1 MENTITIS
9 VQDDFLENRAHGD
22 TAFPCAAYFTDAKT
36 HDIRWH
42 WHEEYEVSI
51 VRSGSCP
58 LSVGTDHLVLHAG
71 DGIFINTGTLHSQE
85 TTKPPVIFIKK
96 ISFHGRLIYGSKYTV
111 FWQKYMAP
119 IATSGHSLPYI
130 HLRTSIHGK
139 KKFGTD
145 CRCHHH
151 CP

>member
-1 MENTITIS
+1 MKNTITIS

-85 TTKPPVIFIKK
+85 TC
-96 ISFHGRLIYGSKYTV
+96 LLYT
-111 FWQKYMAP
+111 
-119 IATSGHSLPYI
+119 S
-130 HLRTSIHGK
+130 
-139 KKFGTD
+139 
-145 CRCHHH
+145 RCV
-151 CP
+151 

>member
-58 LSVGTDHLVLHAG
+58 LSVGTDHLVLHASPERC
-71 DGIFINTGTLHSQE
+71 IPR
-85 TTKPPVIFIKK
+85 KPPRPPVIFIKK
-96 ISFHGRLIYGSKYTV
+96 ISF
-111 FWQKYMAP
+111 F
-119 IATSGHSLPYI
+119 
-130 HLRTSIHGK
+130 
-139 KKFGTD
+139 TD
-145 CRCHHH
+145 V
-151 CP
+151 